1 MLARCAAA
9 SAEHGNTGIEHLTY
23 KSDKLIGRTIV
34 NGLAV
39 NYLRHTGIGL
49 GYERNARK
57 LAQALEMHKHLLR
70 TGRAVKA
77 ESAYAHA
84 LHGKVLSVTSE
95 LEDSLADALDS
106 DDAMIAIRLSGWGD
120 VDVFADCQ
128 YMINKPLC
136 IVCDDADVLESAL
149 RVYQGR
155 ALYEGALDESALL
168 PLCDKYGL
176 II

>member
-1 MLARCAAA
+1 MLPA
-9 SAEHGNTGIEHLTY
+9 STEKEPM
-23 KSDKLIGRTIV
+23 
-34 NGLAV
+34 
-39 NYLRHTGIGL
+39 YLPVD
-49 GYERNARK
+49 AK
-57 LAQALEMHKHLLR
+57 
-70 TGRAVKA
+70 
-77 ESAYAHA
+77 
-84 LHGKVLSVTSE
+84 HGKVLSVTSE

-106 DDAMIAIRLSGWGD
+106 DDAMIAIRLSGWDD
-120 VDVFADCQ
+120 VDAFADCQ